1 LTNAVAKTWTI
12 TFNKI
17 LEYDTLA
24 ADLLA
29 FISCI
34 EWRAIPYS
42 ILLAAHPEARLAGAI
57 GTLCSYSFLERRD
70 DGMKLDMHRL
80 VHLATRI
87 WVNQNGREAET
98 SKAAMKHLSEV
109 FPSDDYTN

>member
-1 LTNAVAKTWTI
+1 M
-12 TFNKI
+12 
-17 LEYDTLA
+17 

-42 ILLAAHPEARLAGAI
+42 ILLSAYPEARLAGAI

-70 DGMKLDMHRL
+70 EGTKLDIHRL
-80 VHLATRI
+80 AHLATRV
-87 WVNQNGREAET
+87 WVKQSGREAVT
-98 SKAAMKHLSEV
+98 RIAAL
-109 FPSDDYTN
+109 